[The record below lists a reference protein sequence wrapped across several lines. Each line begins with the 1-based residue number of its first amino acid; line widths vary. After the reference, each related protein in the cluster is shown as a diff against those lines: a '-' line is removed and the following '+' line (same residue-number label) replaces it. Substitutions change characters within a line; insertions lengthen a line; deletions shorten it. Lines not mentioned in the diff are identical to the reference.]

1 MLKYI
6 LTITGGMIFLGGY
19 YYMQKNRE
27 SVSTMRIYAL
37 GTYAGLCMLII
48 GGAGFAD
55 PLFKGLSD
63 DTVFL
68 VRTGI
73 QVALFVIG
81 AELLLRPAFE
91 DQEEKSKKNDL
102 SRYSGGSSG
111 KPIRK
116 KSSKKTGK
124 KVKNQGQ
131 YQTMKPAKPKNN
143 PKKKK
148 K

>member
-1 MLKYI
+1 M
-6 LTITGGMIFLGGY
+6 ITGGMIFLGGY

-37 GTYAGLCMLII
+37 GAYVGFCMLII
-48 GGAGFAD
+48 GGAGAAD
-55 PLFKGLSD
+55 PLFAGLSD
-63 DTVFL
+63 DTAFL
-68 VRTGI
+68 VKTGI

-81 AELLLRPAFE
+81 AELLLKPAFE
-91 DQEEKSKKNDL
+91 DQEGKSKKSDL

-124 KVKNQGQ
+124 KVRSQGQ